1 MHLEITDKQNL
12 QSNFWICHHK
22 NSVSRRI
29 HRIDSVGSHYKIK
42 KQVLNIQRDQTK
54 LVLDIDYDAS
64 VKTDFVVEKETE
76 SHLLYCSCNNS
87 SSFISLQLIPLLLY
101 ALI

>member
-1 MHLEITDKQNL
+1 M
-12 QSNFWICHHK
+12 
-22 NSVSRRI
+22 
-29 HRIDSVGSHYKIK
+29 DSVGSHYKIK

-64 VKTDFVVEKETE
+64 VKTDFVVEEETE
-76 SHLLYCSCNNS
+76 SHRLCCSCNNS
-87 SSFISLQLIPLLLY
+87 PSFRSLLLILLLLY

>member
-1 MHLEITDKQNL
+1 M
-12 QSNFWICHHK
+12 
-22 NSVSRRI
+22 
-29 HRIDSVGSHYKIK
+29 DSVGSHYKIK

-76 SHLLYCSCNNS
+76 SHRLCCSCNNS
-87 SSFISLQLIPLLLY
+87 PSFRSLLVILLLLY

>member
-1 MHLEITDKQNL
+1 M
-12 QSNFWICHHK
+12 
-22 NSVSRRI
+22 
-29 HRIDSVGSHYKIK
+29 DSVGSHYKIK
-42 KQVLNIQRDQTK
+42 KQVLNIQRDQAK

-76 SHLLYCSCNNS
+76 SHRLCCSCNNS
-87 SSFISLQLIPLLLY
+87 PSFRSLLLILLLLY